1 MTAGVVGA
9 IVSQPADTVLTRL
22 NTVQPPPPPPAKLAP
37 SPRVRSP
44 WLRTPSVLAGAGGIG
59 VSNGSG
65 AFGGERLGERRGEV
79 EVAEKVEVEEAT
91 TQDWRVVVREMF
103 EGEGGVGSLFR

>member
-1 MTAGVVGA
+1 MTAGVAGA

-22 NTVQPPPPPPAKLAP
+22 NTVKPSPPPPAQVAP
-37 SPRVRSP
+37 SSRVTSP
-44 WLRTPSVLAGAGGIG
+44 WLRSPSVLAGAVGSSSGSSVLGGDKW
-59 VSNGSG
+59 
-65 AFGGERLGERRGEV
+65 GGRRGEV

-91 TQDWRVVVREMF
+91 TQDWKVVVREMF